1 MKFIKQN
8 WVAIITILFMILV
21 GILLLVNPATFA
33 IGIIKVAGVVLFL
46 WGIYDLIRYF
56 RTPAD
61 TAARGSAFFSGIT
74 MITLGAYCLFGSD
87 WFVTVFPVLAV
98 LYGLFQVLIGFRKLQ
113 RMVDA
118 LRLGRP
124 LWWLRAISAGITLL
138 FGFLI
143 AFNPTMTM
151 MSVWVFT
158 GITLIIEGIFDAVL
172 LYATYKKRLAED
184 PMQSR
189 DYAHIEV

>member
-8 WVAIITILFMILV
+8 WAAIVTILVMVLV

-33 IGIIKVAGVVLFL
+33 IGIVKIAGVVLFL
-46 WGIYDLIRYF
+46 WGVYDLIRYF
-56 RTPAD
+56 RTPAAV
-61 TAARGSAFFSGIT
+61 AARGSAFFSGIT
-74 MITLGAYCLFGSD
+74 MVTLGAYCFFGSD
-87 WFVTVFPVLAV
+87 WFVKVFPVLAV
-98 LYGLFQVLIGFRKLQ
+98 LYGIFQVLIGFRKLQ

-124 LWWLRAISAGITLL
+124 LWWMRAISAGITLL
-138 FGFLI
+138 FGFVI

-158 GITLIIEGIFDAVL
+158 GITLIIEGILDAVT
-172 LYATYKKRLAED
+172 LYQTYKKWVAED
-184 PMQSR
+184 PMQSS

>member
-61 TAARGSAFFSGIT
+61 IAARGSAFFSGIT
-74 MITLGAYCLFGSD
+74 MVTLGAYCLFGSD

-143 AFNPTMTM
+143 VLNPGMRF
-151 MSVWVFT
+151 MSIWVFT
-158 GITLIIEGIFDAVL
+158 GLTLIIEGVFDAAAL
-172 LYATYKKRLAED
+172 FLQQKKA
-184 PMQSR
+184 Q
-189 DYAHIEV
+189 

>member
-1 MKFIKQN
+1 MA
-8 WVAIITILFMILV
+8 VMYA
-21 GILLLVNPATFA
+21 LLEL
-33 IGIIKVAGVVLFL
+33 L
-46 WGIYDLIRYF
+46 
-56 RTPAD
+56 
-61 TAARGSAFFSGIT
+61 
-74 MITLGAYCLFGSD
+74 
-87 WFVTVFPVLAV
+87 FPVLAV

-118 LRLGRP
+118 LRLGRS

-172 LYATYKKRLAED
+172 LYATYKKLLAED

-189 DYAHIEV
+189 KYAHLEV